1 MLAVLVDE
9 KYFPSVKQNIN
20 RLTLQIRKDIAALL
34 GFYSTKNSQT
44 LCNMF
49 ELLLPETKTST
60 WFFWSRK
67 LCDDAISESIL
78 DRKVF
83 NDLTAKHQDI
93 RVKLDRTN
101 TDALK
106 VLVAMKVKTGYDLA
120 SLLERSYRDQLRI
133 LVNFLNMVDIG
144 ITVIMD
150 SLDETEIFF
159 DKQDVNFS
167 ALQTFVN
174 SSVNDEVLQMAL
186 GNWGNGGNKLNKL
199 SFHFFIP
206 EIPKAPFNISWS
218 RQDKIPVTKLEWDEL
233 KLINYAN
240 YVLDHLRKQAK
251 HQCRRLP
258 DICSLFGDE
267 KLCSKYIRLLRHP
280 RDLNIFF
287 TKLIQTMNTVY
298 TKRNLPFIA
307 TEDDLEA
314 VRKIVET
321 EVLKED

>member
-1 MLAVLVDE
+1 MSALLVDE
-9 KYFPSVKQNIN
+9 KYFPIVKQNIHQ
-20 RLTLQIRKDIAALL
+20 LTLQIRKDIAALL
-34 GFYSTKNSQT
+34 GFSSTKNSQT
-44 LCNMF
+44 LCNMV

-67 LCDDAISESIL
+67 LCDDAISEPIL
-78 DRKVF
+78 DKEVF
-83 NDLTAKHQDI
+83 DDLTAKHQDI

-133 LVNFLNMVDIG
+133 LVNFLNMMDIG

-159 DKQDVNFS
+159 DKQDINFS

-174 SSVNDEVLQMAL
+174 SSVNDEVLQMVL
-186 GNWGNGGNKLNKL
+186 GNWGKGGNKFNKL

-206 EIPKAPFNISWS
+206 EIPRAPFKISWS

-233 KLINYAN
+233 KLINYAD

-251 HQCRRLP
+251 HQCRPLP

-287 TKLIQTMNTVY
+287 KKLIQRMNTVC
-298 TKRNLPFIA
+298 TKRNPPFIA